1 MLGVIDSSFMDVGN
15 AKNISELTQAINY
28 SDNVKTNFYESE
40 IGSILGYDSKGKLK
54 VIPENTYNK
63 LINRG
68 DASNGVATKDVNTAI
83 GQNSEGIQEG
93 LKAKFALLADE
104 NGLVP
109 TNVLQKFLQNNDEV
123 LKEFPQLKAQFEN
136 VDDAMRIVETKRANS
151 KQTRIDSEK
160 YRLETMANSGGQ
172 SLSSRAIITGIFNSK
187 DPSRE
192 IGKIIKVA
200 SRDESG
206 AALKG
211 LQNEVADY
219 LMDNIKVKEIIIDGK
234 STFVPDVK
242 KLNSFIN
249 KNEDALRQIYG
260 DDGFKTIEEFQRV
273 ATEIDGALTSGG
285 LEKLAVIANQNVFVS
300 SVGRILGTKVAA
312 LTGGPSLVFAGIG
325 GRVANA
331 LVANRSAKEIKALL
345 ANAFVDPDFAKQL
358 LLPYVDQNQEVVTKA
373 INSYLVN
380 ALGVEVRDTQENV
393 VEERQEELPA
403 EVPVSSIVP
412 ESRLNTSMI
421 NPVSMR
427 GTPTMDTGAINPN
440 TMARGQQLFGGP
452 GEITFAA
459 KGGIM
464 NSRKAFQRV
473 A

>member
-1 MLGVIDSSFMDVGN
+1 
-15 AKNISELTQAINY
+15 
-28 SDNVKTNFYESE
+28 
-40 IGSILGYDSKGKLK
+40 
-54 VIPENTYNK
+54 
-63 LINRG
+63 
-68 DASNGVATKDVNTAI
+68 
-83 GQNSEGIQEG
+83 
-93 LKAKFALLADE
+93 
-104 NGLVP
+104 
-109 TNVLQKFLQNNDEV
+109 
-123 LKEFPQLKAQFEN
+123 
-136 VDDAMRIVETKRANS
+136 
-151 KQTRIDSEK
+151 
-160 YRLETMANSGGQ
+160 MANSGGQ

-219 LMDNIKVKEIIIDGK
+219 LMDNIKVKEMIVDGK

-358 LLPYVDQNQEVVTKA
+358 LLPYIDQNQEVVTKA
-373 INSYLVN
+373 VNSYIVN
-380 ALGVEVRDTQENV
+380 AFGVETRDMQENV